1 MQKWMQLDCHLH
13 LFLHPIGILIMS
25 DQSTNKVAQEL
36 AKIIGHTR
44 VFLSMPY
51 LAGITPVC
59 MERDGI
65 HRFKDIR
72 CNLERRDGIFRLNEA
87 GLSPLDHGNLYGD
100 AVFEGI
106 RIDSRRILM
115 FKEHIDR
122 WLSSAKRLGLEFP
135 YSREELCQIIVEL
148 SREAMGKDGIS
159 AYLRPV
165 LTRGIGNLG
174 VNPAKCAAP
183 TLYIVCS
190 TISLYP
196 RERYERG
203 IDVSVARKIRR
214 NDARHLDPNIKTNNY
229 LNNVLALLETQSNGT
244 LETIMLT
251 DDGYVAEAT
260 ADNIFVAEMKAGQA
274 TLKVPAARYALVGLT
289 RNFVMN
295 TAKELGFK
303 VIEDDSML
311 ISDFIGPNREVFI
324 TGTACG
330 LMPVTHI
337 DGLETACA
345 ENRPLMHQISSRLQ
359 ERASSDE
366 LSFPIDEDSDAL
378 KRYLLRPYC
387 FME

>member
-1 MQKWMQLDCHLH
+1 
-13 LFLHPIGILIMS
+13 MS
-25 DQSTNKVAQEL
+25 EQGTNRVAQEL

-51 LAGITPVC
+51 LPGITPVC
-59 MERDGI
+59 MERDDI
-65 HRFKDIR
+65 HRFMDEKCR
-72 CNLERRDGIFRLNEA
+72 LERRDGYFRLNEA
-87 GLSPLDHGNLYGD
+87 GLSPMDHGNLYGD

-106 RIDSRRILM
+106 RIDDRRILM
-115 FKEHIDR
+115 FKEHVDR
-122 WLSSAKRLGLEFP
+122 WLSSAQKIGLEFP
-135 YSREELCQIIVEL
+135 YTREELCQIIVKL
-148 SREAMGKDGIS
+148 SREAMGTDS
-159 AYLRPV
+159 TAAYLRPV

-174 VNPAKCAAP
+174 VNPEKCAAP
-183 TLYIVCS
+183 TMYIVCS

-196 RERYERG
+196 RERYEHG

-229 LNNVLALLETQSNGT
+229 LNNVLALLETKPKQT

-260 ADNIFVAEMKAGQA
+260 ADNIFVAEKKDGKRM
-274 TLKVPAARYALVGLT
+274 LKVPAARYALVGLT
-289 RNFVMN
+289 RNFVMD
-295 TAKELGFK
+295 TAKQLGFD

-337 DGLETACA
+337 DGLETALP
-345 ENRPLMHQISSRLQ
+345 ENRPLMHSISDRMK
-359 ERASSDE
+359 ERAGNDE
-366 LSFPIDEDSDAL
+366 ISYPIDADMEKL
-378 KRYLLRPYC
+378 NKYLQQPYC
-387 FME
+387 FSDK